1 MVSVRFPLFVH
12 RVKTNPLFEL
22 TSSSSFF
29 ECFHSKLL
37 QLSNCF
43 ASRCVLV
50 SPLDFEPLWPLHAVQ
65 SSNIQESVW
74 LSTHWQSF
82 ARVTISPLINKRLP
96 TMNENHIVSAIS
108 LVTPGIYESM
118 LTSGL
123 QSQNVPTHLVQL
135 TYLPD
140 LPVSF

>member
-1 MVSVRFPLFVH
+1 
-12 RVKTNPLFEL
+12 
-22 TSSSSFF
+22 
-29 ECFHSKLL
+29 
-37 QLSNCF
+37 
-43 ASRCVLV
+43 
-50 SPLDFEPLWPLHAVQ
+50 
-65 SSNIQESVW
+65 
-74 LSTHWQSF
+74 
-82 ARVTISPLINKRLP
+82 
-96 TMNENHIVSAIS
+96 MNENHMVSAIS